1 MSTYNDSQAPAT
13 NGTNNTNGQDL
24 KNAIVNNASAALN
37 TVQNHPVTQNVVNG
51 PVATSIKNEAGVTA
65 NEFSDLAAA
74 RQTPSYTAANDTP
87 LTHYHSFFYTLLSW
101 KNKRATGISFVAAIS
116 FIFACRYLPVL
127 RYFLKLSWM
136 TLGVV
141 TLAEVSSKVAL
152 GSSVTSSV
160 RPRKYYRI
168 PKETL
173 ESSLDDLEN
182 LINFFVIEAQ
192 RIIFAENILVTG
204 FAFFTALISYYL
216 IKLLPLWGMALIG
229 TTVAFLG
236 PLIYL
241 ENKEVIDQ
249 QIEHASHVIGQQTT
263 QIKDIT
269 AQHTSQGLDTV
280 KQYTSTYTA
289 KAQEAIG
296 STGFGQSRQKI
307 PEVNSSKPVAKQSD
321 FPTAPKSNLESDFP
335 SAPRSTLKDD
345 FPSAPKSDLQSG
357 YPSAIKSDLL
367 YQPADKPA
375 EADGPITG

>member
-1 MSTYNDSQAPAT
+1 
-13 NGTNNTNGQDL
+13 
-24 KNAIVNNASAALN
+24 
-37 TVQNHPVTQNVVNG
+37 
-51 PVATSIKNEAGVTA
+51 
-65 NEFSDLAAA
+65 
-74 RQTPSYTAANDTP
+74 
-87 LTHYHSFFYTLLSW
+87 
-101 KNKRATGISFVAAIS
+101 
-116 FIFACRYLPVL
+116 
-127 RYFLKLSWM
+127 
-136 TLGVV
+136 
-141 TLAEVSSKVAL
+141 
-152 GSSVTSSV
+152 
-160 RPRKYYRI
+160 
-168 PKETL
+168 
-173 ESSLDDLEN
+173 
-182 LINFFVIEAQ
+182 
-192 RIIFAENILVTG
+192 
-204 FAFFTALISYYL
+204 
-216 IKLLPLWGMALIG
+216 MALIG